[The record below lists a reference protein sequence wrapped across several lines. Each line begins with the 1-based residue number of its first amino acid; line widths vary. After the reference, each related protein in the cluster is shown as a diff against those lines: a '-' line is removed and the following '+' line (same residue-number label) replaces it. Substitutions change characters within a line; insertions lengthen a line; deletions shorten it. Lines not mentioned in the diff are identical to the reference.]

1 MTLHPYTRTR
11 DGEAPQL
18 GLCLRKGPRLPNN
31 DRQKGDSMSE
41 MIGFIGLGNMGQAMA
56 NSLLKAG
63 YTLTVYNRTL
73 SKAEALTA
81 KGARL
86 AHQPGEPVTKGA
98 ILISM
103 EPNNQPLYKFPMNNA
118 FLNPL

>member
-11 DGEAPQL
+11 EGEAPQL

-31 DRQKGDSMSE
+31 DGQRGDSMSE

-63 YTLTVYNRTL
+63 YTLTVDNRTL

-81 KGARL
+81 KGGRL
-86 AHQPGEPVTKGA
+86 AQQRGEAVTRGG
-98 ILISM
+98 IVISM
-103 EPNNQPLYKFPMNNA
+103 GANDQALEETVTSQG
-118 FLNPL
+118 FLAHL

>member
-1 MTLHPYTRTR
+1 MMQSIETFSWRVKP
-11 DGEAPQL
+11 
-18 GLCLRKGPRLPNN
+18 GLEQATWEQKRLLVESLI
-31 DRQKGDSMSE
+31 DRVIATEELVMNE

-86 AHQPGEPVTKGA
+86 AHQPGEAVTKGA
-98 ILISM
+98 I
-103 EPNNQPLYKFPMNNA
+103 
-118 FLNPL
+118 